1 MKIQIQRQKSESGQA
16 VVLVLLAL
24 SIFLMAAVGLAID
37 GSHLYAQRQLAQSA
51 ADAGAQAGI
60 MNIFNGT
67 NTFVAVSGTTYTCA
81 SSDARSPCYYAQTR
95 NGFNVAG
102 SDTVTYTP
110 NPAGVSVPN
119 LSSDPINLLQVN
131 VTRDVP
137 ATLMKLLGWSTI
149 PVAASA
155 TAAILTVESPVPI
168 IVTHPNLPGSFSI
181 SGTGSTPKITICGG
195 PHRSIQVNSSASSI
209 SANGNPIV
217 DLSHAGPTVG
227 SCNGNGGEFANSGSP
242 TQGSFQSSPTFVLL
256 PGASSYVHAS
266 PIKDPLIGVTAP
278 AAPAAAHDPVP
289 LADGAYGC
297 PSPSVKPCYLYFPGS
312 YTPTGTSLTRTIDIQ
327 TSTAVFA
334 PGIYYMNGATVDFRT
349 HANGYMQ
356 MATGLTDSST
366 TSSVTLNP
374 SGQVDAG
381 GVTSCCGT
389 NQGWDGTV
397 ANGGM
402 LVYMTGPSSS
412 GGDQT
417 GQIIVGANG
426 SVSLIGSPSCATPPC
441 SASPIT
447 DYQNILF
454 FVDRNA
460 AAQSHTLDGGGGL
473 VLIGTIYAPE
483 TLETMTA
490 NPTQYQTLNL
500 QGNAGSSTNI
510 TGEIIASAL
519 SLGGTPGIVM
529 TLSSVPLPIRQ
540 VALVK

>member
-1 MKIQIQRQKSESGQA
+1 M
-16 VVLVLLAL
+16 VLVLLAM
-24 SIFLMAAVGLAID
+24 SVFLMAAMGLAID
-37 GSHLYAQRQLAQSA
+37 GSHLYAQRQLAQAA

-60 MNIFNGT
+60 MSIFNGT
-67 NTFVAVSGTTYTCA
+67 NTSGAHQFADVSGTVYSCA
-81 SSDARSPCYYAQTR
+81 SGDARTPCYYAQTL

-102 SDTVTYTP
+102 SDTLTYTP

-119 LSSDPINLLQVN
+119 LSSDPINLLQVS
-131 VTRDVP
+131 VTRNVP

-149 PVAASA
+149 PVTASA
-155 TAAILTVESPVPI
+155 TAAIVTVESPVPI
-168 IVTHPNLPGSFSI
+168 IVTHPTLAGSFSI

-209 SANGNPIV
+209 NANGNPVV

-227 SCNGNGGEFANSGSP
+227 ACNGAGGEFANFGTPSAAG
-242 TQGSFQSSPTFVLL
+242 FVSSTPFVLL

-266 PIKDPLIGVTAP
+266 PIQDPLLGVTPPTAP
-278 AAPAAAHDPVP
+278 ANAHAPVP

-297 PSPSVKPCYLYFPGS
+297 PSPSVKACTLYFPGS
-312 YTPTGTSLTRTIDIQ
+312 YTTTTTPSTIDIQ
-327 TSTAVFA
+327 NSTAVFA

-356 MATGLTDSST
+356 MATGLTDNST
-366 TSSVTLNP
+366 TSSVTLTAGTLN
-374 SGQVDAG
+374 SG

-412 GGDQT
+412 GGDTT

-426 SVSLIGSPSCATPPC
+426 SVSLIGSASCPTATC
-441 SASPIT
+441 AASPVT
-447 DYQNILF
+447 GYDNILF

-473 VLIGTIYAPE
+473 ILIGTIYAPE
-483 TLETMTA
+483 TVATMTA
-490 NPTQYQTLNL
+490 HPTQYQTLNL

-529 TLSSVPLPIRQ
+529 TLSGLPLPTRQ
-540 VALVK
+540 VALVQ